1 MTFSIKTLLSPAALA
16 ATCCLPGVH
25 RLIENGLTEPIGLLS
40 DCALAVFVFFLT
52 QGSPLWLRLPLILT
66 WALFQ
71 AAAIELFAALQR
83 LPTWYDLRYLTDLEF
98 VSASLTGFNLS
109 APVVVG
115 LLAATPI
122 LVAVRPVRRYRTAVF
137 GLGFVAA
144 LGLLLAQGFFSRQHD
159 QQPVASRY
167 NALHWF
173 VEDALFAAVRE
184 EAAPITE
191 ASLPQGLR
199 LLDLEGTALI
209 SKGNAKNVLIIVL
222 EGLTG
227 LYHPE
232 IRQSMGVSADEF
244 AMGNLTKS
252 TADAMLIPD
261 FAVHSHQTIRGL
273 YSLLCGDFSKLSYE
287 TPKALEL
294 LQNPSRAS
302 ECLPAQLVASGW
314 STHFLQ
320 AAGLR
325 FMAKDK
331 VMEAIGF
338 SQVHGIEWFT
348 EPNPFPF
355 EWGPVDEVFF
365 RGARQYI
372 KGLRKKRS
380 PWMLTLLTVGTH
392 QPYGVTDEAAEQYGS
407 RKIAS
412 VAELDR
418 TVARFID
425 GLRRDGVLKD
435 TLVVITSDES
445 HGSELAD
452 WISSWGLGV
461 VLAPEQQF
469 LPRIKAGGY
478 GLVDI
483 TASVL
488 DYLGLAMPPSIVGR
502 SFFRDYDRPRDMVS
516 FTTSKLRWLT
526 GDSLRYECTES
537 GSCRVGKAVSLLGE
551 PQGELRRDN
560 RGEGTRIVSIAQTL
574 DKRLWQAQGSR
585 VLQFASGEVR
595 KLPEKI
601 GSEWAESLV
610 GAQYL
615 DFPAES
621 TVHVSV
627 RVKAIKAP
635 AKGINISLSIK
646 EWDIDN
652 LDIAFDNFPIL
663 HAGEEGRVAFSFY
676 NPKPRQSFSFFLV
689 GEGKNAKVR
698 LEDFSVTIDYNR
710 G

>member
-1 MTFSIKTLLSPAALA
+1 MTLPFKTFLSPAALA
-16 ATCCLPGVH
+16 TVCGLPLVH
-25 RLIENGLTEPIGLLS
+25 RLVENGLTEPIGLIS
-40 DCALAVFVFFLT
+40 DAALAVCVFVLALC
-52 QGSPLWLRLPLILT
+52 SPLWLRQPLALT

-83 LPTWYDLRYLTDLEF
+83 LPTWHDLRYLADLDF
-98 VSASLTGFNLS
+98 VSASLTGFKLS
-109 APVVVG
+109 APMVVG
-115 LLAATPI
+115 LLAVAPIFIAFRPTPRRRKTFLCAGLAT
-122 LVAVRPVRRYRTAVF
+122 AF
-137 GLGFVAA
+137 C
-144 LGLLLAQGFFSRQHD
+144 LLLGQNFFSRQHD
-159 QQPVASRY
+159 EQPVASRY

-173 VEDALFAAVRE
+173 VEDILSAVVRE
-184 EAAPITE
+184 EAAPISE
-191 ASLPQGLR
+191 ASLPEGLR
-199 LLDLEGTALI
+199 RLDLEGAALI
-209 SKGNAKNVLIIVL
+209 GKGNAKNVLVIVL

-232 IRQSMGVSADEF
+232 IRQSMGVDAHEYTMDYL
-244 AMGNLTKS
+244 ARS
-252 TADAMLIPD
+252 TDDAMLVPD

-287 TPKALEL
+287 TPKAFEL
-294 LQNPSRAS
+294 WQNPSRAG
-302 ECLPAQLVASGW
+302 ECLPAQLAANGW

-320 AAGLR
+320 AARLE

-338 SQVHGIEWFT
+338 HQVRGSEWFT

-355 EWGPVDEVFF
+355 EWGPIDDIFF

-372 KGLRKKRS
+372 NGLRKKRT

-392 QPYGVTDEAAEQYGS
+392 QPYGVTDEAAEQHES

-425 GLRRDGVLKD
+425 GLRRDGVLND

-452 WISSWGLGV
+452 WMSSWGLGI
-461 VLAPEQQF
+461 VLAPEQRY
-469 LPRIKAGGY
+469 LPRIKAGSY

-488 DYLGLAMPPSIVGR
+488 DYLGLSMPPSIIGR
-502 SFFRDYDRPRDMVS
+502 SLFRNYDRPRDMVS
-516 FTTSKLRWLT
+516 FTASKLRWLT
-526 GDSLRYECTES
+526 EGNLRYECTES
-537 GSCRVGKAVSLLGE
+537 GSCRVGKAASILGE
-551 PQGELRRDN
+551 LQGELRRDD
-560 RGEGTRIVSIAQTL
+560 RAEGARIVSITKIL
-574 DKRLWQAQGSR
+574 DRRQLDARGSR
-585 VLQFASGEVR
+585 VLQFAYGDVR
-595 KLPEKI
+595 KLPERI
-601 GSEWAESLV
+601 NCEWAESLV

-627 RVKAIKAP
+627 RVKAVKASVD
-635 AKGINISLSIK
+635 GINLNLSIK
-646 EWDIDN
+646 EWDVDN
-652 LDIAFDNFPIL
+652 QDIAFDNFPVL
-663 HAGEEGRVAFSFY
+663 YAGEEGSVSFSFY
-676 NPKPRQSFSFFLV
+676 NAKPRQSFSFFLV
-689 GEGKNAKVR
+689 GEGKNAQVR
-698 LEDFSVTIDYNR
+698 LEDFSVTIDHNR